1 MAIVNLKDAT
11 VQRIFFDGKGIALY
25 ESFKV
30 QGQDRKSYYTAW
42 FDQAPGFTE
51 GQVVSV
57 SGLLSVKLREYEKDG
72 QARQTVDVSLNKAR
86 ETTGQQPPA
95 QTPPAP
101 AQTPPA
107 PAQPATPDA
116 WATTPSYTAET
127 PF

>member
-25 ESFKV
+25 ESFKA

-72 QARQTVDVSLNKAR
+72 QTRQSIDVSLNKAR
-86 ETTGQQPPA
+86 ETTGQNGQQAPA

-101 AQTPPA
+101 AQTA
-107 PAQPATPDA
+107 APDA
-116 WATTPSYTAET
+116 WATTPSYDGQV

>member
-1 MAIVNLKDAT
+1 MAILNLKDAT

-25 ESFKV
+25 ESFKA

-51 GQVVSV
+51 GQVVSI

-72 QARQTVDVSLNKAR
+72 QTRQTVDVSLNKAR
-86 ETTGQQPPA
+86 ETTGQGGQQAAA
-95 QTPPAP
+95 QTPA
-101 AQTPPA
+101 
-107 PAQPATPDA
+107 PDA
-116 WATTPSYTAET
+116 WATTPDSEL

>member
-25 ESFKV
+25 ESFKA

-42 FDQAPGFTE
+42 FDQSPGFTE

-72 QARQTVDVSLNKAR
+72 QTRQSIDVSLNKAR
-86 ETTGQQPPA
+86 ETTGQNGQQA
-95 QTPPAP
+95 QTPPNWP
-101 AQTPPA
+101 SSQ
-107 PAQPATPDA
+107 AQPDVPDA
-116 WATTPSYTAET
+116 WVTTSDALT

>member
-25 ESFKV
+25 ESFKA

-72 QARQTVDVSLNKAR
+72 QTRQSIDVSLNKAR
-86 ETTGQQPPA
+86 ETTGQNGHQ
-95 QTPPAP
+95 AP

-107 PAQPATPDA
+107 PAQAAAPDA
-116 WATTPSYTAET
+116 WATTPSYTDET